1 MQATPGSLRHEVFH
15 SWWGRGVKPAGQADA
30 WWDEGW
36 NVNYDNAATGTRAF
50 DFAEPPRALSVSNR
64 YSRVT
69 PTAAYT
75 DGERFFEGVAAQLT
89 PDVLKSIMNQFYLA
103 HLAGRR
109 RRRRLR
115 PTWSPAPGRRAGGR
129 VSPLGVRTRRSGPR
143 AGAVLP
149 D

>member
-1 MQATPGSLRHEVFH
+1 MHGDAGRLRHEEFH

-36 NVNYDNAATGTRAF
+36 NVNYDNGATGTCAF
-50 DFAEPPRALSVSNR
+50 DFAEPPRVLSVSNR

-89 PDVLKSIMNQFYLA
+89 PDVLKSIMMA
-103 HLAGRR
+103 HWTGRR

-115 PTWSPAPGRRAGGR
+115 PTWSPAPRAVELVER
-129 VSPLGVRTRRSGPR
+129 V
-143 AGAVLP
+143 
-149 D
+149 